1 VRRQNK
7 TPVPTAKNRGLH
19 YHITFNPEGQKITG
33 IYGKVKGIRCFLAYE
48 GIRKFVWVVDKERRV
63 VCGTTIVSLLK
74 RCTMEL
80 FQPGEIVELK
90 SGRTKMTIIAV
101 DNSSGEA
108 TCLWFEGKNRN
119 EEIFDVG
126 ALRKIN
132 QRKPN
137 MRIYPRGR

>member
-1 VRRQNK
+1 
-7 TPVPTAKNRGLH
+7 
-19 YHITFNPEGQKITG
+19 
-33 IYGKVKGIRCFLAYE
+33 
-48 GIRKFVWVVDKERRV
+48 
-63 VCGTTIVSLLK
+63 
-74 RCTMEL
+74 MEL

-90 SGRTKMTIIAV
+90 RGRTKMTIIAV

-137 MRIYPRGR
+137 MRICPRGR

>member
-1 VRRQNK
+1 
-7 TPVPTAKNRGLH
+7 
-19 YHITFNPEGQKITG
+19 
-33 IYGKVKGIRCFLAYE
+33 
-48 GIRKFVWVVDKERRV
+48 
-63 VCGTTIVSLLK
+63 
-74 RCTMEL
+74 MEL